1 MVPIT
6 PRVGV
11 EAPAPRPAR
20 RARLHPRPKPRARA
34 PRPPR
39 GGRPL
44 AWATAA
50 PRVARPAPTAGPRT
64 PHLDVWDHLRAQPH
78 MAYGLKYCRL
88 SRRVRKILRNRYRY
102 SKYFFMVPPSKRLI
116 ITLHLW
122 KYVLKFYD
130 ERTFEERLRA
140 LGDNFEPGAPK
151 DEGLLWALF
160 YAQQRLALKHLLGR

>member
-1 MVPIT
+1 
-6 PRVGV
+6 
-11 EAPAPRPAR
+11 
-20 RARLHPRPKPRARA
+20 
-34 PRPPR
+34 
-39 GGRPL
+39 
-44 AWATAA
+44 
-50 PRVARPAPTAGPRT
+50 
-64 PHLDVWDHLRAQPH
+64 